1 MFRLGQTAVFLAL
14 VSLTASGAEK
24 VKPVSPADS
33 IKTVSRGDETLPNVL
48 LMGDSIANGYSRRVA
63 ARLKGVANVD
73 LYVTGKHVVGNLWED
88 VTPVVAHR
96 SYQVIHFN
104 ESTLHAWPP
113 GRVQEGQYEP
123 AFRKYVETIRANAP
137 EAKLIWASA
146 TPMTVREKPT
156 ELDSQ
161 FNPKIQ
167 GWNQVA
173 AKVAKEAG
181 VAVNVL
187 YALMLDHLDLG
198 AGDRFHWKAAGA
210 ELQAGAVAESIRRV
224 LER

>member
-1 MFRLGQTAVFLAL
+1 MFRLSQTTVLLAL

-24 VKPVSPADS
+24 VRPVTPAKL
-33 IKTVSRGDETLPNVL
+33 IKTVSRAEETLPNVL

-73 LYVTGKHVVGNLWED
+73 LYVTGKHVVSNLWED

-113 GRVQEGQYEP
+113 GRVEEGQYEP
-123 AFRKYVETIRANAP
+123 AFRKYVEAIRANAP

-146 TPMTVREKPT
+146 TPMTVQAKPT
-156 ELDSQ
+156 EIDSQ

-167 GWNQVA
+167 RWNQIGL
-173 AKVAKEAG
+173 KVAKEAG
-181 VAVNVL
+181 IAVNDL

-198 AGDRFHWKAAGA
+198 AGDRFHWKGAGA
-210 ELQAGAVAESIRRV
+210 ELQAGTVADSIRRA
-224 LER
+224 LKE